1 MPYKQGW
8 ETLVKKYYYERYK
21 KTGKLDTLEPWNN

>member
-8 ETLVKKYYYERYK
+8 ETLDNNMYARKINRQV
-21 KTGKLDTLEPWNN
+21 TGDDLF

>member
-8 ETLVKKYYYERYK
+8 ETLVKKYTIATTFLLVWTTTQDK
-21 KTGKLDTLEPWNN
+21 VAV